1 MTTVLRGPFTRLFL
15 SAGFLGASL
24 VPFAKVCLGC

>member
-1 MTTVLRGPFTRLFL
+1 MVTVLNAPWMRLVL
-15 SAGFLGASL
+15 SAGFLGSTL

>member
-1 MTTVLRGPFTRLFL
+1 MADTLAAPLVRLVL
-15 SAGFLGASL
+15 SAGFLGATV

>member
-1 MTTVLRGPFTRLFL
+1 MAHVLRSPFTQRVL
-15 SAGFLGASL
+15 SAGFLGATL

>member
-1 MTTVLRGPFTRLFL
+1 MTVVRAPLVRFAL
-15 SAGFLGASL
+15 SGGFLAATL

>member
-1 MTTVLRGPFTRLFL
+1 MRGPWIRFGGSLAF
-15 SAGFLGASL
+15 FGASL

>member
-1 MTTVLRGPFTRLFL
+1 MTTVLSGPFTRLVL
-15 SAGFLGASL
+15 STGFFGASL